1 MFKLIRQSVL
11 STLCLAVLLCAAYP
25 LLVTGVANAFFP
37 KEAAGSLI
45 LRDGAIVGSALIG
58 QPFSSAKYFHPRPSA
73 AGYDAGSSSGSN
85 YGPTSKALA
94 ERVRASEQELRAER
108 PEGVLPVDMLTASG
122 SGLDPHI
129 SPEAALMQARRV
141 AEARGLSLETV
152 EKLVRGH
159 VEGPEWGVWGE
170 PKVNVLRL
178 NLALDELQ
186 SPGEERSTFRVG
198 RMVMDGFAELIERKR
213 QGSLKIYLGYAAGVG
228 KTYAMLQEGLRL
240 KQQHVDVVIGY
251 LEPHDRP
258 ETMALSE
265 HLEAVPPREWRV
277 GDAVFHEMD
286 AEAIL
291 ARKPQVVLV
300 DELAH
305 TNADGSKNAKRY
317 QDVLEVLAQGVNVIS
332 TINVQHLESVA
343 ARVEEATG
351 IAVRERIPDTVL
363 RRADQVVNVDVTKEE
378 LRERLRQGKI
388 YAPQQAE
395 RALSSFFTYENLSFL
410 RELCLREASGDQ
422 VRKIEAQ
429 ELLKPA
435 LAGYAVEAVM
445 VALSSSPTDAESLIR
460 RGVRMA
466 NQLGSPCYVV
476 YVRRPQESPT
486 RIDAGIQRQL
496 QYNLQLATR
505 LGAEVVQLEG
515 VDIAETLVNFA
526 SERNVRHA
534 IFGKSRLS
542 PLRERLR
549 GSFLLDFLYEA
560 VGVDVHVA
568 NVTPKYIK

>member
-1 MFKLIRQSVL
+1 
-11 STLCLAVLLCAAYP
+11 
-25 LLVTGVANAFFP
+25 
-37 KEAAGSLI
+37 
-45 LRDGAIVGSALIG
+45 
-58 QPFSSAKYFHPRPSA
+58 
-73 AGYDAGSSSGSN
+73 
-85 YGPTSKALA
+85 
-94 ERVRASEQELRAER
+94 
-108 PEGVLPVDMLTASG
+108 
-122 SGLDPHI
+122 
-129 SPEAALMQARRV
+129 
-141 AEARGLSLETV
+141 
-152 EKLVRGH
+152 
-159 VEGPEWGVWGE
+159 
-170 PKVNVLRL
+170 
-178 NLALDELQ
+178 
-186 SPGEERSTFRVG
+186 
-198 RMVMDGFAELIERKR
+198 MDGFAELIERKR
-213 QGSLKIYLGYAAGVG
+213 QGSLKVYLGYAAGVG

-240 KQQHVDVVIGY
+240 KQQYVDVVIGY

-258 ETMALSE
+258 ETMAL
-265 HLEAVPPREWRV
+265 
-277 GDAVFHEMD
+277 
-286 AEAIL
+286 AE
-291 ARKPQVVLV
+291 
-300 DELAH
+300 
-305 TNADGSKNAKRY
+305 
-317 QDVLEVLAQGVNVIS
+317 
-332 TINVQHLESVA
+332 HLESVA

-445 VALSSSPTDAESLIR
+445 VALSSWPTDAESLIR

-496 QYNLQLATR
+496 QHNLQLATR

>member
-1 MFKLIRQSVL
+1 MKKKQRAQVDYVIVGGVTGILAFGSNGEFYLLAEDEMEHGLRIIVDRTAGRVPVYFGIGAINAKKCCRLAKMAVVNGTAAVSVL
-11 STLCLAVLLCAAYP
+11 QPMFLKPTHDELFLHFKTIAGSIPDTPVLLY
-25 LLVTGVANAFFP
+25 N
-37 KEAAGSLI
+37 
-45 LRDGAIVGSALIG
+45 
-58 QPFSSAKYFHPRPSA
+58 
-73 AGYDAGSSSGSN
+73 N
-85 YGPTSKALA
+85 
-94 ERVRASEQELRAER
+94 
-108 PEGVLPVDMLTASG
+108 
-122 SGLDPHI
+122 
-129 SPEAALMQARRV
+129 
-141 AEARGLSLETV
+141 
-152 EKLVRGH
+152 
-159 VEGPEWGVWGE
+159 
-170 PKVNVLRL
+170 
-178 NLALDELQ
+178 
-186 SPGEERSTFRVG
+186 PGR
-198 RMVMDGFAELIERKR
+198 
-213 QGSLKIYLGYAAGVG
+213 
-228 KTYAMLQEGLRL
+228 
-240 KQQHVDVVIGY
+240 IGY
-251 LEPHDRP
+251 TL
-258 ETMALSE
+258 TTS
-265 HLEAVPPREWRV
+265 
-277 GDAVFHEMD
+277 
-286 AEAIL
+286 
-291 ARKPQVVLV
+291 LV

-305 TNADGSKNAKRY
+305 TNADGSKNDKRY
-317 QDVLEVLAQGVNVIS
+317 SDVLEVLAQGINVIS

-363 RRADQVVNVDVTKEE
+363 RRAEQVVNVDVTKE
-378 LRERLRQGKI
+378 ERLRQGKI

-445 VALSSSPTDAESLIR
+445 VALSSWPTDAESLIR

-496 QYNLQLATR
+496 QHNLQLATR

>member
-1 MFKLIRQSVL
+1 MKKKQRAQVDYVIVGGVTGILAFGSNGEFYMLEEDEMEHGLRIIVDRTAGRVPVYFGIGAINAKKCCRLAKMAVVNGTAAVSVL
-11 STLCLAVLLCAAYP
+11 QPMFLKPTHDELFLHFKTIAGSIPDTPVLLY
-25 LLVTGVANAFFP
+25 N
-37 KEAAGSLI
+37 
-45 LRDGAIVGSALIG
+45 
-58 QPFSSAKYFHPRPSA
+58 
-73 AGYDAGSSSGSN
+73 N
-85 YGPTSKALA
+85 
-94 ERVRASEQELRAER
+94 
-108 PEGVLPVDMLTASG
+108 
-122 SGLDPHI
+122 
-129 SPEAALMQARRV
+129 
-141 AEARGLSLETV
+141 
-152 EKLVRGH
+152 
-159 VEGPEWGVWGE
+159 
-170 PKVNVLRL
+170 
-178 NLALDELQ
+178 
-186 SPGEERSTFRVG
+186 PGR
-198 RMVMDGFAELIERKR
+198 
-213 QGSLKIYLGYAAGVG
+213 
-228 KTYAMLQEGLRL
+228 
-240 KQQHVDVVIGY
+240 IGY
-251 LEPHDRP
+251 TL
-258 ETMALSE
+258 TTS
-265 HLEAVPPREWRV
+265 
-277 GDAVFHEMD
+277 
-286 AEAIL
+286 
-291 ARKPQVVLV
+291 LV

-305 TNADGSKNAKRY
+305 TNADGSKNDKRY
-317 QDVLEVLAQGVNVIS
+317 SDVLEVLAQGINVIS

-363 RRADQVVNVDVTKEE
+363 RRAEQVVNVDVTKE
-378 LRERLRQGKI
+378 ERLRQGKI

-445 VALSSSPTDAESLIR
+445 VALSSWPTDAESLIR

-496 QYNLQLATR
+496 QHNLQLATR

>member
-1 MFKLIRQSVL
+1 MAKA
-11 STLCLAVLLCAAYP
+11 AVLLPRQEMQQMAADLIAQYP
-25 LLVTGVANAFFP
+25 NLSPFCIEYTHTD
-37 KEAAGSLI
+37 AACQRAIRLQNDGCELI
-45 LRDGAIVGSALIG
+45 L
-58 QPFSSAKYFHPRPSA
+58 
-73 AGYDAGSSSGSN
+73 
-85 YGPTSKALA
+85 
-94 ERVRASEQELRAER
+94 
-108 PEGVLPVDMLTASG
+108 
-122 SGLDPHI
+122 
-129 SPEAALMQARRV
+129 
-141 AEARGLSLETV
+141 ARGL
-152 EKLVRGH
+152 
-159 VEGPEWGVWGE
+159 
-170 PKVNVLRL
+170 
-178 NLALDELQ
+178 Q
-186 SPGEERSTFRVG
+186 
-198 RMVMDGFAELIERKR
+198 
-213 QGSLKIYLGYAAGVG
+213 AA
-228 KTYAMLQEGLRL
+228 
-240 KQQHVDVVIGY
+240 
-251 LEPHDRP
+251 
-258 ETMALSE
+258 
-265 HLEAVPPREWRV
+265 
-277 GDAVFHEMD
+277 
-286 AEAIL
+286 
-291 ARKPQVVLV
+291 LV

-305 TNADGSKNAKRY
+305 TNADGSKNDKRY
-317 QDVLEVLAQGVNVIS
+317 SDVLEVLAQGINVIS

-378 LRERLRQGKI
+378 LLRQGKI

-445 VALSSSPTDAESLIR
+445 VALSSWPTDAESLIR

-496 QYNLQLATR
+496 QHNLQLATR

>member
-1 MFKLIRQSVL
+1 MRPQ
-11 STLCLAVLLCAAYP
+11 TTELLEG
-25 LLVTGVANAFFP
+25 L
-37 KEAAGSLI
+37 
-45 LRDGAIVGSALIG
+45 
-58 QPFSSAKYFHPRPSA
+58 
-73 AGYDAGSSSGSN
+73 
-85 YGPTSKALA
+85 
-94 ERVRASEQELRAER
+94 ER
-108 PEGVLPVDMLTASG
+108 LPVREY
-122 SGLDPHI
+122 PHNHI
-129 SPEAALMQARRV
+129 TLREFDLEAALQRN
-141 AEARGLSLETV
+141 
-152 EKLVRGH
+152 
-159 VEGPEWGVWGE
+159 P
-170 PKVNVLRL
+170 RL
-178 NLALDELQ
+178 
-186 SPGEERSTFRVG
+186 
-198 RMVMDGFAELIERKR
+198 I
-213 QGSLKIYLGYAAGVG
+213 
-228 KTYAMLQEGLRL
+228 
-240 KQQHVDVVIGY
+240 
-251 LEPHDRP
+251 
-258 ETMALSE
+258 
-265 HLEAVPPREWRV
+265 
-277 GDAVFHEMD
+277 
-286 AEAIL
+286 
-291 ARKPQVVLV
+291 LV

-305 TNADGSKNAKRY
+305 TNADGSKNDKRY
-317 QDVLEVLAQGVNVIS
+317 SDVLEVLAQGINVIS

-445 VALSSSPTDAESLIR
+445 VALSSWPTDAESLIR

-496 QYNLQLATR
+496 QHNLQLATR

>member
-1 MFKLIRQSVL
+1 
-11 STLCLAVLLCAAYP
+11 
-25 LLVTGVANAFFP
+25 
-37 KEAAGSLI
+37 
-45 LRDGAIVGSALIG
+45 
-58 QPFSSAKYFHPRPSA
+58 
-73 AGYDAGSSSGSN
+73 
-85 YGPTSKALA
+85 
-94 ERVRASEQELRAER
+94 
-108 PEGVLPVDMLTASG
+108 
-122 SGLDPHI
+122 
-129 SPEAALMQARRV
+129 
-141 AEARGLSLETV
+141 
-152 EKLVRGH
+152 
-159 VEGPEWGVWGE
+159 
-170 PKVNVLRL
+170 
-178 NLALDELQ
+178 
-186 SPGEERSTFRVG
+186 
-198 RMVMDGFAELIERKR
+198 MDGFAELIERKR
-213 QGSLKIYLGYAAGVG
+213 QGSLKVYLGYAAGVG

-258 ETMALSE
+258 ETMALAE
-265 HLEAVPPREWRV
+265 HLETVPPREWRV

-286 AEAIL
+286 VEAIL

-305 TNADGSKNAKRY
+305 TNADGSKNDKRY
-317 QDVLEVLAQGVNVIS
+317 SDVLEVLAQGINVIS

-445 VALSSSPTDAESLIR
+445 VALSSWPTDAESLIR

-496 QYNLQLATR
+496 QHNLQLATR

-560 VGVDVHVA
+560 VDVHVA

>member
-1 MFKLIRQSVL
+1 
-11 STLCLAVLLCAAYP
+11 
-25 LLVTGVANAFFP
+25 
-37 KEAAGSLI
+37 
-45 LRDGAIVGSALIG
+45 
-58 QPFSSAKYFHPRPSA
+58 
-73 AGYDAGSSSGSN
+73 
-85 YGPTSKALA
+85 
-94 ERVRASEQELRAER
+94 
-108 PEGVLPVDMLTASG
+108 
-122 SGLDPHI
+122 
-129 SPEAALMQARRV
+129 
-141 AEARGLSLETV
+141 
-152 EKLVRGH
+152 
-159 VEGPEWGVWGE
+159 
-170 PKVNVLRL
+170 
-178 NLALDELQ
+178 
-186 SPGEERSTFRVG
+186 
-198 RMVMDGFAELIERKR
+198 MDGFAELIERKR
-213 QGSLKIYLGYAAGVG
+213 QGSLKVYLGYAAGVG

-258 ETMALSE
+258 ETMALAE
-265 HLEAVPPREWRV
+265 HLETVPPREWRV

-286 AEAIL
+286 VEAIL

-305 TNADGSKNAKRY
+305 TNADGSKNDKRY
-317 QDVLEVLAQGVNVIS
+317 SDVLEVLAQGINVIS

-395 RALSSFFTYENLSFL
+395 RALSSFFTYEKGQVLVGEEARQQAERALSSFFTYENLSFL

-445 VALSSSPTDAESLIR
+445 VALSSWPTDAESLIR

-496 QYNLQLATR
+496 QHNLQLATR

>member
-25 LLVTGVANAFFP
+25 MLVTGAADAFFP

-73 AGYDAGSSSGSN
+73 AGYNAGSSSGSN

-129 SPEAALMQARRV
+129 SPDAALMQVRRV
-141 AEARGLSLETV
+141 AEARGLPPEAVET
-152 EKLVRGH
+152 LVRGH

-178 NLALDELQ
+178 NL
-186 SPGEERSTFRVG
+186 ERSTFRVG
-198 RMVMDGFAELIERKR
+198 RIVMDGFAELIERKR
-213 QGSLKIYLGYAAGVG
+213 QGSLKVYLGYAAGVG

-258 ETMALSE
+258 ETMALAE
-265 HLEAVPPREWRV
+265 HLETVPPREWRV

-286 AEAIL
+286 VEAIL

-305 TNADGSKNAKRY
+305 TNADGSKNDKRY
-317 QDVLEVLAQGVNVIS
+317 SDVLEVLAQGINVIS

-445 VALSSSPTDAESLIR
+445 VALSSWPTDAESLIR

-496 QYNLQLATR
+496 QHNLQLATR

>member
-1 MFKLIRQSVL
+1 
-11 STLCLAVLLCAAYP
+11 
-25 LLVTGVANAFFP
+25 
-37 KEAAGSLI
+37 
-45 LRDGAIVGSALIG
+45 
-58 QPFSSAKYFHPRPSA
+58 
-73 AGYDAGSSSGSN
+73 
-85 YGPTSKALA
+85 
-94 ERVRASEQELRAER
+94 
-108 PEGVLPVDMLTASG
+108 
-122 SGLDPHI
+122 
-129 SPEAALMQARRV
+129 
-141 AEARGLSLETV
+141 
-152 EKLVRGH
+152 
-159 VEGPEWGVWGE
+159 
-170 PKVNVLRL
+170 
-178 NLALDELQ
+178 
-186 SPGEERSTFRVG
+186 
-198 RMVMDGFAELIERKR
+198 MDGFAELIERKR

-240 KQQHVDVVIGY
+240 KGQEVDVVIGY
-251 LEPHDRP
+251 LEQHDRP
-258 ETMALSE
+258 DTQALAE
-265 HLEAVPPREWRV
+265 GLESLPRLVWRV
-277 GDAVFHEMD
+277 GDAVFQEMD
-286 AEAIL
+286 VDAII
-291 ARKPQVVLV
+291 ARAPQVALV

-305 TNADGSKNAKRY
+305 TNADGCRHAKRY
-317 QDVLEVLAQGVNVIS
+317 EDVLEILERGINVIT

-378 LRERLRQGKI
+378 LRQRLRQGKM

-395 RALSSFFTYENLSFL
+395 RALSAFFTYENLSFL

-429 ELLKPA
+429 ELLRPA

-445 VALSSSPTDAESLIR
+445 VAISSAPTDAEALIR

-486 RIDAGIQRQL
+486 RIDAGLQRRL
-496 QYNLQLATR
+496 QHNLQLATS

-515 VDIAETLVNFA
+515 ADVAETLVNFA

-568 NVTPKYIK
+568 NVTPKHVDE